1 MAVVIL
7 SAGKAD
13 IPQITKVLT
22 QYLLETELVQSN
34 IDLFIVAEY
43 NKKIIGCACLD
54 NCSGVLEL
62 ISIAVLPGWKNKG
75 VGRKLVNTLRSRA
88 RGMSDRLYVRTTA
101 SGFFSKMGFIE
112 LDNSYKP
119 NIWQDCACCD
129 KLEICKQVP
138 MVLELR

>member
-1 MAVVIL
+1 MAVVIR

-22 QYLLETELVQSN
+22 QYLLETELVKSN

-54 NCSGVLEL
+54 NSSGVLEL
-62 ISIAVLPGWKNKG
+62 RSIAVLPGWKNKG
-75 VGRKLVNTLRSRA
+75 VGRRLVNTLRSRA
-88 RGMSDRLYVRTTA
+88 SGMSDRLYVRTTA
-101 SGFFSKMGFIE
+101 SGFFNKMGFTQ
-112 LDNSYKP
+112 LNNSHKP
-119 NIWQDCACCD
+119 KIWQDCACCD
-129 KLEICKQVP
+129 KLKICKQVL